1 MKIISWNVAGF
12 RAVLKKGFDDFFRE
26 IDADIFC
33 IQESK
38 VLEEQFDYRP
48 EGYKMYLNPAER
60 KGYSGTLVFTRIDPI
75 NVSYGMGIEEHDK
88 EGRIITLEYDKFY
101 LVTVYTPN
109 AKNNLSRLEY
119 RMKWEDDFK
128 SYLKM
133 LELTKPVVVCGD
145 LNVAHNEI
153 DIKNAKSNR
162 GSAGFTDEERDKFSK
177 LLEAG
182 FIDTFRYLYPEKIKY
197 SWWSYMGHARENNTG
212 WRIDYFVV
220 SNNFIDKVNDS
231 IIHDH
236 ILGSDHCP
244 IEIDIED

>member
-109 AKNNLSRLEY
+109 AKNDLSRLEY

-182 FIDTFRYLYPEKIKY
+182 FVDTFRYLYPEKIKY